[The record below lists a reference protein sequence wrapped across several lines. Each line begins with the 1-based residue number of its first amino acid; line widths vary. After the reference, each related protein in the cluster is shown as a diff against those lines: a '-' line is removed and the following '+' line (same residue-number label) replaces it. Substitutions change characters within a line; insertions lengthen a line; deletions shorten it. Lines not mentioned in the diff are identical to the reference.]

1 MTRAAPLVLLAGMT
15 LGLFACTTTHQ
26 VAIEPVD
33 VVQAQV
39 EIPENQLLDVGIET
53 FEPGLDKDEIKL
65 VEEGV
70 FPAVRKAEA
79 RFIPIQLRNTLQD
92 SGHWGAVRIIPEES
106 DAVDVF
112 VLGKILRSDGEA
124 LELEIEV
131 SDSSG
136 RVWLHKRYKSKANA
150 NSYTVEEVTDR
161 DPFQNIYNAIA
172 NDMVRARAR
181 LTPVE
186 LANLREVSELRFA
199 IDIAPDAF
207 SGYLK
212 TASDGHYLVRRLPAK
227 EDPMMIR
234 VRRLRERDLMLIDTL
249 NEHYANFGDKM
260 DDSYES
266 WRKYSYEEVVA
277 YNELKRSA
285 NIQKALGVIA
295 VLGGI
300 AAAAAGIPAAE
311 ILAPTLIVGGA
322 AVFKR
327 GMDRSE
333 ESEIH
338 ADAIREL
345 GISFD
350 SEVSPM
356 VIEVEGQTLELR
368 GSADEQ
374 YQDWRR
380 ILRKIYASETGFEA
394 GDATDLNATPAEAP
408 TRLSSPSTAQP

>member
-1 MTRAAPLVLLAGMT
+1 MRSAQLLLLA
-15 LGLFACTTTHQ
+15 LILPALSACTSMNPS
-26 VAIEPVD
+26 AITPVE
-33 VVQAQV
+33 VVEAKV
-39 EIPENQLLDVGIET
+39 EISEVHLLDVGIET
-53 FEPGLDKDEIKL
+53 FQPGLDKDEAEL
-65 VEEGV
+65 AEEGV

-92 SGHWGAVRIIPEES
+92 TGQWGAVRIVPKAS

-112 VLGKILRSDGEA
+112 VHGKILRSDGEA
-124 LELEIEV
+124 LELEV
-131 SDSSG
+131 RVTDSSG
-136 RVWLHKRYKSKANA
+136 REWMNRRYEAEANA

-161 DPFQNIYNAIA
+161 DPFQNIYNTIA
-172 NDMVRARAR
+172 NDMVRARDR
-181 LTPVE
+181 LMPDQ

-199 IDIAPDAF
+199 IDIAPEAF
-207 SGYLK
+207 SGYLA
-212 TASDGHYLVRRLPAK
+212 TASDGNYVVRRLPAQ
-227 EDPMMIR
+227 EDPMIIR

-249 NEHYANFGDKM
+249 NEHYANFGEEM
-260 DDSYES
+260 DDSYEG

-285 NIQKALGVIA
+285 RIQQVLGVAA

-311 ILAPTLIVGGA
+311 ILAPTLILGGA

-345 GISFD
+345 GTSFD
-350 SEVSPM
+350 SEVAPM
-356 VIEVEGQTLELR
+356 VIEIEGQTMELQ

-374 YQDWRR
+374 YENWRR
-380 ILRKIYASETGFEA
+380 ILRRIYSSETGFELI
-394 GDATDLNATPAEAP
+394 GSPNSGTLPAQVPQP
-408 TRLSSPSTAQP
+408 TSSPSTTQP